1 VGARVLGHYHEPGRT
16 GARLSRARRMLAV
29 QEVVEAGLVRR
40 VRRGAGVTELFE
52 VEDAGGP

>member
-1 VGARVLGHYHEPGRT
+1 
-16 GARLSRARRMLAV
+16 MLAV